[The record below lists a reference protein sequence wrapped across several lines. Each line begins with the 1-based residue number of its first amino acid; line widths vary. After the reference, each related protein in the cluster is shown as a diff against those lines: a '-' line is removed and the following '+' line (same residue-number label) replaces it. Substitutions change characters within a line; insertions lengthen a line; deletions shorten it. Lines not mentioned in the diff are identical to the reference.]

1 MLFSIGLFIHI
12 LGITLIAGGSLGGL
26 VLENQIWKSLPGSP
40 ERVQAL
46 SPLMPKYPI
55 IIQAGTLLMLF
66 SGLIMLGALGWAV
79 AGQIW
84 FIVKMLLVV
93 ALVLNGIWVAKPNGA
108 RLRALIPRLMQ
119 GEPVAAEIAKVK
131 RNMTVFH
138 ITEMT
143 MLVVVYLLAVFRF

>member
-26 VLENQIWKSLPGSP
+26 VLERQIWKSLPDSP
-40 ERVQAL
+40 EKVRVL
-46 SPLMPKYPI
+46 GPLMPKYPV
-55 IIQAGTLLMLF
+55 IIQAGTLLMLV
-66 SGLIMLGALGWAV
+66 SGLIMLGALGWGL
-79 AGQIW
+79 AGQVW

-93 ALVLNGIWVAKPNGA
+93 ALVLNGVWVAKPNGA

-119 GEPVAAEIAKVK
+119 GEPVNAEIARVR
-131 RNMTVFH
+131 RNMTIFH